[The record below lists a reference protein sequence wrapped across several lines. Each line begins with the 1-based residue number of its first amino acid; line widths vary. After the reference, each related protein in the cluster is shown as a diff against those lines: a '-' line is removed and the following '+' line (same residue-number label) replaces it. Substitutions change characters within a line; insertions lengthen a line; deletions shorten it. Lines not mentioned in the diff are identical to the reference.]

1 MAKKKNMSKRD
12 CKLILALD
20 LPDRESALKILDG
33 LRGKLEWVKIGLQ
46 MYLKYG
52 ADFVREV
59 SGMGFKIFL
68 DLKLFDIPNTV
79 ASAVESVSALPV
91 SMLTIHASGG
101 REMMRRA
108 VESAAERNPELLIL
122 GVTVLTS
129 FDADSLAETGV
140 ELEPEWQVE
149 KLAKLAVDS
158 GLKGLVCSP
167 LEIEGLRSILPED
180 TVLVTPGIR
189 PSGSS
194 ADEQKRIMTPA
205 DAARAG
211 SDFIV
216 VGRPILK
223 AENPAFA
230 VSKILEEI
238 ANA

>member
-122 GVTVLTS
+122 GVTVVTS

>member
-1 MAKKKNMSKRD
+1 MAEKRNMSKRD

-122 GVTVLTS
+122 GVTVITS
-129 FDADSLAETGV
+129 FAADSLAETGV

>member
-1 MAKKKNMSKRD
+1 MSKRD

-52 ADFVREV
+52 ANFVREV

-180 TVLVTPGIR
+180 TVLVTPGVR

>member
-68 DLKLFDIPNTV
+68 DLKFFDIPNTV

>member
-1 MAKKKNMSKRD
+1 MSKRD

-122 GVTVLTS
+122 GVTVVTS

-211 SDFIV
+211 SDLIV

>member
-1 MAKKKNMSKRD
+1 MAEKRNMSKRD

-20 LPDRESALKILDG
+20 LPDRESALKILDE

-52 ADFVREV
+52 ANFVREV

-122 GVTVLTS
+122 GVTVVTS

>member
-52 ADFVREV
+52 TNFVREV

-230 VSKILEEI
+230 VSRILEEI

>member
-1 MAKKKNMSKRD
+1 MAEKRNMSKRD

-122 GVTVLTS
+122 GVTVITS

>member
-1 MAKKKNMSKRD
+1 MSKRD

-122 GVTVLTS
+122 GVTVVTS

>member
-20 LPDRESALKILDG
+20 LPDRESALKILDE

-79 ASAVESVSALPV
+79 ASAVESVSVLPV

-108 VESAAERNPELLIL
+108 VESAAEHNPELLIL

-158 GLKGLVCSP
+158 GLKGIVCSP

-180 TVLVTPGIR
+180 TVLVTPGVR

>member
-20 LPDRESALKILDG
+20 LPDRESALKILDE

-52 ADFVREV
+52 ANFVREV

-79 ASAVESVSALPV
+79 ASAVESVSVLPV